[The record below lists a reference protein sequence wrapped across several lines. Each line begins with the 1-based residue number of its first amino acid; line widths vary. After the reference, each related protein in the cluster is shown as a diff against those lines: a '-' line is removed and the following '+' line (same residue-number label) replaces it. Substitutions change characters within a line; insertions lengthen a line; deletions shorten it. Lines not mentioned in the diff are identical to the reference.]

1 MLTEFLIIAVGLII
15 ILLLSELVI
24 RNAIELAEHFHLTG
38 TFIGLTV
45 LSLGTSIPEIMTHVV
60 GSVTILRQPETMD
73 TISGLMIGTNIGSD
87 IFQQIFV
94 LPLVGIVG
102 TVLVHRKNLI
112 VEVGALIGAAILVW
126 VFSLGNEIN
135 RVEGFVLIVAYLAYL
150 LYLAKHNNLIQHVEA
165 ERHNGKRKV
174 IIALGLIFLC
184 FVIMSVVTDRV
195 VDASINLVDM
205 LPISASFFGIIIL
218 GIATALPELSTSL
231 ISIWKGQKGIS
242 AGILIG
248 SNITNPLLG
257 IGIGALISGYTVPD
271 AIVYFDLPV
280 KIVTA
285 FVLFIFLW
293 RQDDLTN
300 KEAISLILMYLAY
313 VYSRDIFYPQDF
325 PVST

>member
-1 MLTEFLIIAVGLII
+1 MLTEFLIIAVGLVI

-73 TISGLMIGTNIGSD
+73 TVSALMIGTNIGSD

-94 LPLVGIVG
+94 LPIVGIIG

-126 VFSLGNEIN
+126 VFTLSNEIN
-135 RVEGFVLIVAYLAYL
+135 RVEGFILIVAYLAYL
-150 LYLAKHNNLIQHVEA
+150 LYLAKHNHLLQHVEA

-174 IIALGLIFLC
+174 IIALGLIFLS

-300 KEAISLILMYLAY
+300 KEAISLILMYIAY

-325 PVST
+325 PVSM